1 MRAKADGGRVM
12 SAAMAYEIDV
22 LQEAG
27 AWHRVPGAE
36 SRAAAAV
43 EAALAATLPDVAPGL
58 GRASVCVVL
67 SDDAAVRDLNR
78 DWRGKD
84 KPTNV
89 LSFPVDPPVETPADM
104 PPPMLGDIVL
114 AFETVLAEATE
125 QQKQPL
131 DHLTHLVVH
140 GTLHLLGFD
149 HEIEAEA
156 EDMEAREAAILAGFG
171 IANPYLEHVMD
182 GDERK
187 FP

>member
-1 MRAKADGGRVM
+1 ML
-12 SAAMAYEIDV
+12 AANAYDIDI

-36 SRAAAAV
+36 PRAAAAV
-43 EAALAATLPDVAPGL
+43 EAALAAALPDIAPGVE
-58 GRASVCVVL
+58 RVSVCVVL
-67 SDDAAVRDLNR
+67 SDDVAVRDLNR

-84 KPTNV
+84 KATNV
-89 LSFPVDPPVETPADM
+89 LSFSVDPPQQTPTDM

-114 AFETVLAEATE
+114 AFETVLAEAE
-125 QQKQPL
+125 DQKKQPL

-149 HEIEAEA
+149 HEIEVEA
-156 EDMEAREAAILAGFG
+156 EGMEALEAAILAGFG